1 MRMPGAHDRMS
12 ASDARKRNANLMET
26 SLRGRD
32 RLALGFRETT
42 DLAPA
47 FLRTPQ
53 VSVERVVEESSA
65 GHDIWIIAPDL
76 GEPLA
81 DRPQEHI
88 TPAARTLLEL
98 LGDCSPVG
106 SLVQRDLGD
115 GVSVFERRKHADG
128 MESRVC
134 RDGLG
139 HRGGE
144 REPGLGHGFALTP
157 GVSEILALGDVLG

>member
-1 MRMPGAHDRMS
+1 MTMPGEHDRMS
-12 ASDARKRNANLMET
+12 ASDVRKRNANLMET

-81 DRPQEHI
+81 DRPQ
-88 TPAARTLLEL
+88 AGGFRLGARLVGKIGAMDDPREALERGVLWELIRSELLERTAAVPL
-98 LGDCSPVG
+98 LV
-106 SLVQRDLGD
+106 
-115 GVSVFERRKHADG
+115 
-128 MESRVC
+128 RVLRARC
-134 RDGLG
+134 
-139 HRGGE
+139 
-144 REPGLGHGFALTP
+144 
-157 GVSEILALGDVLG
+157 V